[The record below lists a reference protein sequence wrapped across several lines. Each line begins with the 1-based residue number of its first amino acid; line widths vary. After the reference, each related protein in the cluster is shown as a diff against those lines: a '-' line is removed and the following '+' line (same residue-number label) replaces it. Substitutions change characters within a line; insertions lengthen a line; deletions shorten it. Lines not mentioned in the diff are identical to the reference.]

1 MFSKR
6 AGFSLSSQNE
16 NRVLTF
22 SSKINSNGDLVD
34 CVVRPGIGRNFLI
47 LSYDEVD
54 LALTGKIAPRSYPFG
69 IPPPPPTKPQLFER
83 HMNDLRTLT
92 MIQHRVMK
100 NRVAQGIIEPNA
112 EAPNFKRFVPA
123 ENIESP
129 IMRSSE
135 FRGFPQFDY
144 YVADMTTSAATARG
158 LVAESM
164 RLACRTASRW
174 CTERG
179 VDVIRRIGSPLV
191 VTPTA
196 EEQLLSM
203 RDENGFVDIAHITA
217 LATSLPTAENS
228 LTPGAHWGMGIREG
242 EGYTRATSPLRRF
255 ADLIGHYQIHRALL
269 GEKPYFSRT
278 YLEDHLKWLKHDDQ
292 LKKRTETLHQRFWVL
307 MALRRWL
314 EAPRTDIPD
323 PLSNLEAIIMRQVR
337 FNTVTNSF
345 QAEVRIPRL
354 GISGFL
360 ENISLRRRGDWVI
373 SRTIPVK
380 FQDLLLGVRPRLV
393 LSEPNKK
400 PDSLI

>member
-1 MFSKR
+1 
-6 AGFSLSSQNE
+6 
-16 NRVLTF
+16 
-22 SSKINSNGDLVD
+22 
-34 CVVRPGIGRNFLI
+34 
-47 LSYDEVD
+47 
-54 LALTGKIAPRSYPFG
+54 
-69 IPPPPPTKPQLFER
+69 
-83 HMNDLRTLT
+83 
-92 MIQHRVMK
+92 
-100 NRVAQGIIEPNA
+100 
-112 EAPNFKRFVPA
+112 
-123 ENIESP
+123 
-129 IMRSSE
+129 
-135 FRGFPQFDY
+135 
-144 YVADMTTSAATARG
+144 
-158 LVAESM
+158 
-164 RLACRTASRW
+164 
-174 CTERG
+174 
-179 VDVIRRIGSPLV
+179 
-191 VTPTA
+191 
-196 EEQLLSM
+196 M

-380 FQDLLLGVRPRLV
+380 FQELLLGVRPRLV